1 MYLKK
6 VCIANSCIGNMDV
19 IRDNE
24 NGFLVQNDNCKE
36 IIENLNKGI
45 CKKVSEN
52 AKADILNEFNTK
64 RMVEE
69 YKKEYRS

>member
-1 MYLKK
+1 MLL
-6 VCIANSCIGNMDV
+6 
-19 IRDNE
+19 E